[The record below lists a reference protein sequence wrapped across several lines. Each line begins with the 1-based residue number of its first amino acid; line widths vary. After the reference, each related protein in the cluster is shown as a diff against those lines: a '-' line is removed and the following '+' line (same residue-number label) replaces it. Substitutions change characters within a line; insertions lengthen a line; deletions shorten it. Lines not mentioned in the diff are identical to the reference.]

1 MRKLLHDIALK
12 VFTYLSVR
20 LGIEGLRC
28 ETEWHYRQLEK
39 KLLEIQEQ
47 LNAMQLDKLKV
58 YVNEKPKIPMQ
69 MDYESSQVAALEE
82 FKEP

>member
-47 LNAMQLDKLKV
+47 LNAMQVDKLKV
-58 YVNEKPKIPMQ
+58 YVNEKPKIMMQ